1 MRWIRVSSFLA
12 SVLAGASLTV
22 SQGWAD
28 TNYVRLTP
36 DEYRRTVHDLFGT
49 SIHIDDNF
57 VEPGFRDE
65 GLLALG
71 TRKLTLTS
79 AGAERYESMAQ
90 EVASQV
96 MEEHRRATLVP
107 CKPKSEDAPDD
118 RCAAQF
124 ITKAGLYLFRR
135 PLTKPEIQT
144 FVATQNDGARK
155 LHSFSAGLGAALAQ
169 MLVAPEFLFRVEQ
182 TVPGP
187 NGKLVLDAYSRASR
201 LSFFLWDTAPD
212 AELLAAAQSGKIMTE
227 SGLQE
232 QTQRLLRSPRLEYGV
247 RAFFSDMLGFDAF
260 STLSIDSNLYPK
272 FTKNVQED
280 ASEQTLRTIVD
291 HLLVRDRDYRDL
303 FTTPDTFLTPALA
316 ALYDVPL
323 PRSQELGGAVPWV
336 AYEYPADDPRVGL
349 LAQVSFLSLNSHPGK
364 SSPTL
369 RGKAL
374 RENLLCQKVP
384 PPPGNVDFSLVQDT
398 SNPLYK
404 TVRQRLTAHRKEAMC
419 AGCHKIMDPVG
430 LAMENFDTASEF
442 RTTENGATIDATG
455 DINGKHFDGMR
466 QLADVI
472 KQDPGT
478 TSCVVTRAFSYGAE
492 RKPTEQERAWLTS
505 VQADLAQS
513 GVKWRE
519 LVRRIALN
527 QDFYTN
533 VQASAAAPIA
543 ASVQK

>member
-1 MRWIRVSSFLA
+1 MRWIRVPVLFA
-12 SVLAGASLTV
+12 SAVAGALIV
-22 SQGWAD
+22 ASQASAD

-36 DEYRRTVHDLFGT
+36 DEYRRTIHDLFGA
-49 SIHIDDNF
+49 SIHLDDNF

-79 AGAERYESMAQ
+79 AGAERYESQAE
-90 EVASQV
+90 EVAAQV
-96 MEEHRRATLVP
+96 MDAHRRATLVP
-107 CKPKSEDAPDD
+107 CKPKSEDQPDD
-118 RCAAQF
+118 RCAEQF
-124 ITKAGLYLFRR
+124 ITKVGLYLFRR
-135 PLTKPEIQT
+135 PLTKDEVRA
-144 FVATQNDGARK
+144 FVATQNDGAKK
-155 LHSFSAGLGAALAQ
+155 LHSFSGGLGAALTQ

-182 TVPGP
+182 STAGP

-201 LSFFLWDTAPD
+201 LSFFLLDSSPDT
-212 AELLAAAQSGKIMTE
+212 ELLAAAQSGKIMTE
-227 SGLQE
+227 RGLEE
-232 QTQRLLRSPRLEYGV
+232 QTQRLLNSPRIEYGV
-247 RAFFSDMLGFDAF
+247 RAFFSDMLGFDQF

-280 ASEQTLRTIVD
+280 APEQTLRTIVD
-291 HLLVRDRDYRDL
+291 HLLARDRDYRDL
-303 FTTPDTFLTPALA
+303 FITPDTFLTPALA

-323 PRSQELGGAVPWV
+323 PRTQELGGAVPWV
-336 AYEYPADDPRVGL
+336 AYQYAVNDPRVGIL
-349 LAQVSFLSLNSHPGK
+349 SQVSFLSLNSHPGK

-466 QLADVI
+466 EMADVI
-472 KQDPGT
+472 RQDPAT
-478 TSCVVTRAFSYGAE
+478 TSCIVTRAFSYGAE
-492 RKPTEQERAWLTS
+492 RKPTEQERAWLAG
-505 VQADLAQS
+505 VQSDLTQS

-519 LVRRIALN
+519 LVRRVALN
-527 QDFYTN
+527 PDFYTN
-533 VQASAAAPIA
+533 LAAAPA
-543 ASVQK
+543 APVSASVQK